1 MRKILC
7 FFAAVLLIFSLSVTA
22 FAAEAPSASATA
34 TVNAD
39 GSAHVALAVTL
50 RLDGSQD
57 KIYFPLPTGA
67 TGIRVNGRRVSATKE
82 NEALQ
87 INLRRFVKNVTGDV
101 SVNIQYDLHGLVAE
115 TEAGLLQL
123 QLPLLSGF
131 VYPISE
137 LQFAVTL
144 PGAVNTLPAFAS
156 GYHQNAIE
164 QHLSYE
170 VEGNT
175 IRGRSL
181 KAMKDHETLTMSLVV
196 DDVMFPR
203 VVVQTEST
211 LTAWIGIIV
220 CAALGL
226 IYWLIWLRFMPLRKQ
241 CSEVPYGFNAGQMG
255 CILGSGGVDLT
266 MMVFTWA
273 QLGYVLIQPDK
284 RGHVLIHKRMEMG
297 NERSD
302 MEVRNFRNLFGN
314 RQMVDATGSRYAE
327 LATHL
332 QSKPAGIG
340 ELMNKRSGN
349 PKIFRIFLSGV
360 GLFAGGGI
368 GAVLGSGA
376 ALQWFLIILLSALG
390 GFTGYLILGWTD
402 SGLLHDRRAMYR
414 GLGLAFGWI
423 LLGLVA
429 GVAPLGLALGLG
441 LAFFGILYGWG
452 GLRTDFGKRTA
463 GQLAGLKHYLRGG
476 DKQQLNHACN
486 NDPDYFFRMAP
497 YAIALGVGHAFAKA
511 VGPERLDKGP
521 YLTLG
526 ADGQKNAAAWLET
539 MVDVA
544 NAMDSRKRS
553 RHLENL
559 LRFIST
565 IIKH

>member
-7 FFAAVLLIFSLSVTA
+7 FMAAVLLILALPLTA
-22 FAAEAPSASATA
+22 FAAEVPSATATA
-34 TVNAD
+34 TVNSD
-39 GSAHVALAVTL
+39 GSCHVALSVTL

-57 KIYFPLPTGA
+57 KLNFPLPLGA
-67 TGIRVNGRRVSATKE
+67 SGIRINGRRVSASKE

-87 INLRRFVKNVTGDV
+87 VNLRRFVKGVSGDV
-101 SVNIQYDLHGLVAE
+101 SVNIQYDLHGLVKE
-115 TEAGLLQL
+115 TEAGLQL

-131 VYPISE
+131 IYPISD

-144 PGAVNTLPAFAS
+144 PGTINSLPAFAS

-170 VEGNT
+170 VEGST

-181 KAMKDHETLTMSLVV
+181 KAMKDRETLMMTLIV

-211 LTAWIGIIV
+211 LTAWIGIAA
-220 CAALGL
+220 CAGL
-226 IYWLIWLRFMPLRKQ
+226 AVLYWVFFLRFFPLRKRYT
-241 CSEVPYGFNAGQMG
+241 EAPDGFNAGQMG
-255 CILGSGGVDLT
+255 SILGSGGVDLT

-273 QLGYVLIQPDK
+273 QLGYVLIQPDR
-284 RGHVLIHKRMEMG
+284 RGKILLHKRMEMG

-302 MEVRNFRNLFGN
+302 MELRSFRNLFGS
-314 RQMVDATGSRYAE
+314 RQVVDATGRRYAD
-327 LATHL
+327 LAAHL
-332 QSKPAGIG
+332 EKKPAGTG
-340 ELMNKRSGN
+340 ELMHKRSGN
-349 PKIFRIFLSGV
+349 PLIFRVLLSGA

-376 ALQWFLIILLSALG
+376 ALQWFLIILLGALG
-390 GFTGYLILGWTD
+390 GWTGYLIVGWTD
-402 SGLLHDRRAMYR
+402 SGLLHNRGAMYR

-423 LLGLVA
+423 LLALLA

-441 LAFFGILYGWG
+441 LTFLGIFYGWSG
-452 GLRTDFGKRTA
+452 RRTDFGKQTA
-463 GQLAGLKHYLRGG
+463 GELLGLKHYLRGG
-476 DKQQLNHACN
+476 DKQQLKHACE

-497 YAIALGVGHAFAKA
+497 YAIALGVGHGFSKA
-511 VGPERLDKGP
+511 VGAARLEKCP
-521 YLTLG
+521 YLALG
-526 ADGQKNAAAWLET
+526 ADNQQNAAAWLET
-539 MVDVA
+539 LVEIA
-544 NAMDSRKRS
+544 HAMDRRKRG

-559 LRFIST
+559 LRFVSA

>member
-7 FFAAVLLIFSLSVTA
+7 FMAAVLLIFGLSATA
-22 FAAEAPSASATA
+22 FAAEAPSATATA

-39 GSAHVALAVTL
+39 GSCHVALAVTL

-67 TGIRVNGRRVSATKE
+67 TGIRVNGRRVSASKE

-87 INLRRFVKNVTGDV
+87 INLRRFVKGVSGDV
-101 SVNIQYDLHGLVAE
+101 SVNIQYDLHGLVTE

-144 PGAVNTLPAFAS
+144 PGATKALPAFAS
-156 GYHQNAIE
+156 GYHKNAIE
-164 QHLSYE
+164 QHLTYE

-175 IRGRSL
+175 IRGKSL
-181 KAMKDHETLTMSLVV
+181 KALKDRETLTMSLVV

-203 VVVQTEST
+203 VLVQTEST
-211 LTAWIGIIV
+211 LTAWIGVIT
-220 CAALGL
+220 CAGLALL
-226 IYWLIWLRFMPLRKQ
+226 YWIFALRFMPLRKR
-241 CSEVPYGFNAGQMG
+241 CTEAPEGFNAGQMG

-284 RGHVLIHKRMEMG
+284 RGRVLIHKRMEMG

-302 MEVRNFRNLFGN
+302 MENRTFRNLFGG
-314 RQMVDATGSRYAE
+314 RQVVDATGRRYTE
-327 LATHL
+327 LSAHL
-332 QSKPAGIG
+332 EGKAAGIG

-349 PKIFRIFLSGV
+349 PRIFRFLASGA

-376 ALQWFLIILLSALG
+376 ALQWFLIILLGALG
-390 GFTGYLILGWTD
+390 GWTGYLILGWTD
-402 SGLLHDRRAMYR
+402 SGLLHNRRAMYR
-414 GLGLAFGWI
+414 GLALATGWI
-423 LLGLVA
+423 LLGSLAAV
-429 GVAPLGLALGLG
+429 VPLGLAMGLG
-441 LAFFGILYGWG
+441 LIVFGILYGWSG
-452 GLRTDFGKRTA
+452 RRTDFGKRTA

-476 DKQQLNHACN
+476 DKQQLKHACE

-511 VGPERLDKGP
+511 VGQERLEKCP

-526 ADGQKNAAAWLET
+526 KDGQQNAAAWLDT
-539 MVDVA
+539 MVEIAHV
-544 NAMDSRKRS
+544 MDSRKRS
-553 RHLENL
+553 RYLENL
-559 LRFIST
+559 LRFVSAIT
-565 IIKH
+565 KH